1 MNKIF
6 KGRMYRWI
14 FTVVISV
21 IAIEL
26 NDCSTM
32 KPFTNILPE
41 KAEPVIQKGVQEGK
55 IILIDV
61 RTPEEFNSGYIAGA
75 INMNVNSEFFD
86 VQIDELDKTKTYI
99 VYCKMGG
106 RSTKAMTLMK
116 EKGFKK
122 VFNLEGGI
130 TQWQKENRPVVTP
143 TK

>member
-6 KGRMYRWI
+6 KGRMHRWI
-14 FTVVISV
+14 FMSAISV
-21 IAIEL
+21 ITIGL
-26 NDCSTM
+26 SSCSTM

-61 RTPEEFNSGYIAGA
+61 RTPEEFNSGYIADA
-75 INMNVNSEFFD
+75 INMNINSEFFD
-86 VQIDELDKTKTYI
+86 AQIDELDKTKTYI

-106 RSTKAMTLMK
+106 RSAMAMTLMK

-122 VFNLEGGI
+122 VFNLQGGI
-130 TQWQKENRPVVTP
+130 MQWQKENRPVVTT

>member
-1 MNKIF
+1 
-6 KGRMYRWI
+6 
-14 FTVVISV
+14 
-21 IAIEL
+21 
-26 NDCSTM
+26 M

-61 RTPEEFNSGYIAGA
+61 RTPEEFNSGYIADA
-75 INMNVNSEFFD
+75 INMNINSEFFD
-86 VQIDELDKTKTYI
+86 AQIDELDKTKTYI

-106 RSTKAMTLMK
+106 RSAMAMTLMK

-122 VFNLEGGI
+122 VFNLQGGI
-130 TQWQKENRPVVTP
+130 MQWQKENRPVVTT